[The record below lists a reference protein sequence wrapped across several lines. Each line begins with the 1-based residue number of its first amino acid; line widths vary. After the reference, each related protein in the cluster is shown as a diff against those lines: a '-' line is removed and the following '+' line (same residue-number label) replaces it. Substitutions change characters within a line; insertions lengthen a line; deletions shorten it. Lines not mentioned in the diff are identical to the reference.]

1 MSGMFIEVNM
11 KAIFV
16 VISCSENKAWK
27 KKKKKKKRPV
37 RNLKPRPLRYR
48 CSAHGNHS
56 QTIREPRD
64 FSISKTFE
72 VNII

>member
-27 KKKKKKKRPV
+27 KKKKKKKKKKACAEFEAKTSAISV
-37 RNLKPRPLRYR
+37 Q
-48 CSAHGNHS
+48 CSWQSFTND
-56 QTIREPRD
+56 P
-64 FSISKTFE
+64 
-72 VNII
+72 

>member
-27 KKKKKKKRPV
+27 KKKKKKKKRPV
-37 RNLKPRPLRYR
+37 RNLKP
-48 CSAHGNHS
+48 
-56 QTIREPRD
+56 
-64 FSISKTFE
+64 
-72 VNII
+72 

>member
-27 KKKKKKKRPV
+27 KKKKKKACAEFEAMTSAISV
-37 RNLKPRPLRYR
+37 Q
-48 CSAHGNHS
+48 CSWQSFTND
-56 QTIREPRD
+56 P
-64 FSISKTFE
+64 
-72 VNII
+72 

>member
-27 KKKKKKKRPV
+27 KKKKKKKACAEFEAMTSAISV
-37 RNLKPRPLRYR
+37 Q
-48 CSAHGNHS
+48 CSWQSFTND
-56 QTIREPRD
+56 P
-64 FSISKTFE
+64 
-72 VNII
+72 